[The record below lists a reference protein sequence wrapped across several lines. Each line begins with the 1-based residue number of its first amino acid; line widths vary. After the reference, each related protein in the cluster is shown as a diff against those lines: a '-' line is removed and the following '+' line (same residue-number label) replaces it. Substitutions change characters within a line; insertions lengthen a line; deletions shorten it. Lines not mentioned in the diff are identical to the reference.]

1 MLDESPSLSFFV
13 TTGGGTLST
22 GASVC
27 TKQYTPACTLNATAT
42 NQTCTGLA
50 AKSNITT
57 NAFVQ
62 YNDDVD
68 DACGN
73 LTVGQPVGGC
83 ISAE

>member
-1 MLDESPSLSFFV
+1 MTSLPLFFFFV
-13 TTGGGTLST
+13 TTGGAPLST

-27 TKQYTPACTLNATAT
+27 MKQYTPACTLNATPT

-73 LTVGQPVGGC
+73 LTVGQPVRGC
-83 ISAE
+83 IRAE